1 MHAGVVSQRK
11 ESTDTVDGY
20 GRQDL
25 LSTAPWRSTEWF
37 RQRDKQLH
45 LQSVAAWF
53 YVTQLVSH
61 VGTGTCLF
69 EYLGFMAWYTGRIPQ

>member
-1 MHAGVVSQRK
+1 MHAGAVNQRK
-11 ESTDTVDGY
+11 EGTDTVCGY
-20 GRQDL
+20 RRQDL
-25 LSTAPWRSTEWF
+25 HSTAPWRSTEWF

-53 YVTQLVSH
+53 HVTQLVSH

-69 EYLGFMAWYTGRIPQ
+69 EYLVFMAWHTGRIPQ